1 MQSESKELRNQ
12 IIRYVIYLVIVL
24 GLTALSFYLTIGNNA
39 GKITD
44 TLKNANIGWV
54 VAILGVVICCF
65 LLRSIVVFA
74 LTRTYVKKYMFH
86 RAFAID
92 QIGTLYRLVT
102 PAGVGSH
109 FMELYTYKKQG
120 VRISDALSVLAMYS
134 IVYQVVLIIYNT
146 ITLIIKG
153 GLVNEINTINIAFSE
168 TTHADVP
175 LWLLIILGYVVNLS
189 VIGFI
194 FLISYWNGFYR
205 FIRNPIGS
213 FLRKLHI
220 LKDLDGYQN
229 RLDGARDNF
238 RNNLKHLLTN
248 APVLLICFV
257 AFFAYITI
265 SYSVPYFA
273 GLALNNTSE
282 YANFWDSV
290 LLSNFHQMITCL
302 IPIPGNSMISEL
314 FFLRLF
320 YPDNTS
326 IKFYE
331 TQEIARAALL
341 LWRSLM
347 FIFPLVISCLYTII
361 YHPRKRKYLD
371 ADNQENQD
379 IEEQG

>member
-1 MQSESKELRNQ
+1 MQNESKELRNQ
-12 IIRYVIYLVIVL
+12 IIRYIIYLIIVL
-24 GLTALSFYLTIGNNA
+24 GLTVLSFYLTIGNNA
-39 GKITD
+39 SLILEA
-44 TLKNANIGWV
+44 LKGAKIGWV
-54 VAILGVVICCF
+54 IAILGVVICCF
-65 LLRSIVVFA
+65 LLRSIVIFA
-74 LTRTYVKKYMFH
+74 LTRTYIKKYAFH

-134 IVYQVVLIIYNT
+134 IVYQVVLILYNT
-146 ITLIIKG
+146 ITLIVKG
-153 GLVNEINTINIAFSE
+153 DLVSEIGFINIAFSE
-168 TTHADVP
+168 TTEINVP
-175 LWLLIILGYVVNLS
+175 LWLLIILGYVVNVS

-205 FIRNPIGS
+205 FIRNPIGR
-213 FLRKLHI
+213 FLKKI
-220 LKDLDGYQN
+220 KAVKDLDGYQTK
-229 RLDGARDNF
+229 LDASRDNF
-238 RNNLKHLLTN
+238 RYNLKHLLTN
-248 APVLLICFV
+248 IPVMLIALFS
-257 AFFAYITI
+257 FFAYITI

-273 GLALNNTSE
+273 GLALNNQSE

-302 IPIPGNSMISEL
+302 IPIPGSSMISEL

-331 TQEIARAALL
+331 NQEIARASLL

-347 FIFPLVISCLYTII
+347 FIFPLFISCIYTII
-361 YHPRKRKYLD
+361 YRPRKRDYSD
-371 ADNQENQD
+371 ASNQENQNT
-379 IEEQG
+379 EEQG

>member
-1 MQSESKELRNQ
+1 MQKESKELRNQ
-12 IIRYVIYLVIVL
+12 IIRYVIYLIIVL

-39 GKITD
+39 STIYD
-44 TLKNANIGWV
+44 TLKNAHIGWIF
-54 VAILGVVICCF
+54 AILGVVVCCF

-74 LTRTYVKKYMFH
+74 LTRTYIKKYAFH

-134 IVYQVVLIIYNT
+134 IVYQVVLILYNT
-146 ITLIIKG
+146 ITLIVKG
-153 GLVNEINTINIAFSE
+153 GLVSEIGFINIAFSD
-168 TTHADVP
+168 TTQVNVP
-175 LWLLIILGYVVNLS
+175 LWLLIILGYVVNIS

-205 FIRNPIGS
+205 LIRNPIGR
-213 FLRKLHI
+213 FLRKIKVVKELEI
-220 LKDLDGYQN
+220 YQN
-229 RLDGARDNF
+229 KLDASRDNF
-238 RNNLKHLLTN
+238 RSNLKHLLTN
-248 APVLLICFV
+248 APVMLICL
-257 AFFAYITI
+257 ATFFIYITI

-273 GLALNNTSE
+273 GLALNNNSE

-302 IPIPGNSMISEL
+302 IPIPGSSMISEL

-320 YPDNTS
+320 YPDHTMV
-326 IKFYE
+326 KFYE
-331 TQEIARAALL
+331 NQEIARASLL

-347 FIFPLVISCLYTII
+347 FIFPLFISCLYTIF
-361 YHPRKRKYLD
+361 YRPRKRDYLD
-371 ADNQENQD
+371 ASNQENQD